1 MKDQTNAKRGT
12 KRVRLPIFGAE
23 TNIEVPVPGGVGS
36 LTALLPPLRRVSS
49 AMMEVSASV
58 RKKRGQSVT
67 CRAGCDACCRHLVP
81 VSVVEAKAL
90 ATAVERM
97 PAAKKKATLQRFG
110 AAIQRLEAE
119 KLIGPKGPEPRT
131 ALLAEDAEA
140 ASYAAISSRYFE
152 ARIDCPFL
160 ESSRCTIYEER
171 PFVCRE
177 YQVTS
182 DPKLCSTLDARVDP
196 LPRPAYITPALAA
209 AATEL
214 DGIEP
219 ATVPL
224 VLALEWVEARGEELA
239 TDHDA
244 AAALDVALG
253 AIEWNVERVV
263 G

>member
-1 MKDQTNAKRGT
+1 MKDQGAPKRGM

-23 TNIEVPVPGGVGS
+23 TTIDVPVPGGSAS
-36 LTALLPPLRRVSS
+36 LVALLPPLRRVSS
-49 AMMEVSASV
+49 TMMEVSAAV
-58 RKKRGQSVT
+58 RKKRGETVS

-90 ATAVERM
+90 AAAVERM
-97 PAAKKKATLQRFG
+97 PAAKKRATLQRFE
-110 AAIQRLEAE
+110 AAIERLEAE
-119 KLIGPKGPEPRT
+119 GMIGPKGAEPRT
-131 ALLAEDAEA
+131 ALLAQDPEA

-160 ESSRCTIYEER
+160 ESSRCTIYDER

-182 DPKLCSTLDARVDP
+182 EPRLCSTLDAGVRP
-196 LPRPAYITPALAA
+196 LPRPAYITPALSA

-224 VLALEWVEARGEELA
+224 PLALEWVEARGDDLSSE
-239 TDHDA
+239 HDA
-244 AAALDVALG
+244 AAALDVALEG
-253 AIEWNVERVV
+253 IEWNVERVV

>member
-1 MKDQTNAKRGT
+1 MKERGAAKRGT
-12 KRVRLPIFGAE
+12 KRIRLPIFGAE
-23 TNIEVPVPGGVGS
+23 TSIDVAVPGGHAS
-36 LTALLPPLRRVSS
+36 LTALLAPLRRVSS

-58 RKKRGQSVT
+58 RKKRGETVS

-90 ATAVERM
+90 AAAVERM
-97 PAAKKKATLQRFG
+97 PVAKKRSTLQRF
-110 AAIQRLEAE
+110 ASAIERLEE
-119 KLIGPKGPEPRT
+119 ERMIGPKGEEPRT
-131 ALLAEDAEA
+131 ALLAEDDEG

-152 ARIDCPFL
+152 AHIDCPFL

-182 DPKLCSTLDARVDP
+182 EPKLCSTLDDRVRP

-214 DGIEP
+214 DRIEP
-219 ATVPL
+219 ATIPL
-224 VLALEWVEARGEELA
+224 VLALEWVEARGEGLSS
-239 TDHDA
+239 DHDA
-244 AAALDVALG
+244 AAALNLALE
-253 AIEWNVERVV
+253 AIDWNVERVV
-263 G
+263 D